1 MPKKTV
7 EEEINAFLD
16 VWGADEMIS
25 FFNDLLPLFILYN
38 VDIDAK
44 EADWV
49 IDTVGLENAHAVR
62 VAQTAY
68 LLVKFAEKHAGKL
81 CSLKIQF
88 KDLPKR
94 MEKLDASKDIQTS

>member
-16 VWGADEMIS
+16 IWGSEEMIS
-25 FFNDLLPLFILYN
+25 FFNDIMPLILLYN
-38 VDIDAK
+38 IDIDK
-44 EADWV
+44 ADDWL
-49 IDTVGLENAHAVR
+49 IDTVGLDNVHSVR

-68 LLVKFAEKHAGKL
+68 LMVKLAENHAGKL
-81 CSLKIQF
+81 CNLKIQF

-94 MEKLDASKDIQTS
+94 MEKLNATNTTN

>member
-16 VWGADEMIS
+16 IWGSDEMIA
-25 FFNDLLPLFILYN
+25 FFNDLMPLITLYN
-38 VDIDAK
+38 IDINN
-44 EADWV
+44 DWV
-49 IDTVGLENAHAVR
+49 IDTVGLENAKSVR

-68 LLVKFAEKHAGKL
+68 LMVKLAENHAGKL

-94 MEKLDASKDIQTS
+94 MEKEHEKE